1 MEKFEY
7 FNPNPDAS
15 TFKSG
20 KPKYWGKKDDGIRAL
35 CKAYDKTW
43 HEMYDELCTY
53 AKKHNDIAQS
63 KTVINDYL
71 TSNGYEFITLGKPA
85 PGIKR
90 PIIKDFLIDNPVGTY
105 VLYLRDYY
113 VTVEDGV
120 LYNVI
125 DNQDEPIYSYW
136 KLTK

>member
-35 CKAYDKTW
+35 CKAYDKDW
-43 HEMYDELCTY
+43 QDMYDELC
-53 AKKHNDIAQS
+53 KCGKHHNDIAQS
-63 KTVINDYL
+63 KAVINDYL
-71 TSNGYEFITLGKPA
+71 ISNGYEFITLGKPQ
-85 PGIKR
+85 PGMKR
-90 PIIKDFLIDNPVGTY
+90 PVVKDFINQNPNGTFI
-105 VLYLRDYY
+105 LYLRDYY
-113 VTVEDGV
+113 VTIKDGV

-125 DNQDEPIYSYW
+125 NNDDEPI
-136 KLTK
+136 